1 MPRPCSRSTQRSTL
15 GDMEVSA
22 TGQRTELLSAA
33 ALVFVAFLFGTSFVI
48 VKGALDDVDPVP
60 FLALRGLFAALAL
73 APFTIGRASKP
84 GEVRAATMT
93 GLMYLAG
100 MLSQTIGL
108 QYTTAATSAF
118 LTYLLIVIVP
128 FVSFAIGK
136 ARPTRITVVA
146 IGVALVG
153 LALLTGAGDGFGRGA
168 VLTLIGAVAFAI
180 HLVQMGEYS
189 PRYDI
194 FRFNAI
200 QMTAVA
206 VPCLLLVPF
215 TGGLPSTGESYA
227 VAVVRRHR
235 RIRPRAD
242 PVDLGAATHPPDT
255 RVPHPAHGAG
265 LRGGRCVLRG
275 RRAIH
280 DRRGHRRGPDPA
292 RGRPGRART
301 CLDRAVRARFGAT
314 SGRTNARG
322 LTTMADPKQAEGSLR
337 ALGPPGAPRR
347 VRRRGVRPASRQL
360 QVDRDAALRGAG
372 RLGRHRARARR
383 EDASRHPLLPPRLAR
398 RAVAQAAARAAG
410 DEPGAPHRAGRTTSS
425 WPSSTR

>member
-1 MPRPCSRSTQRSTL
+1 
-15 GDMEVSA
+15 
-22 TGQRTELLSAA
+22 
-33 ALVFVAFLFGTSFVI
+33 
-48 VKGALDDVDPVP
+48 
-60 FLALRGLFAALAL
+60 
-73 APFTIGRASKP
+73 
-84 GEVRAATMT
+84 MT

-146 IGVALVG
+146 IGVALIG

-227 VAVVRRHR
+227 VAAYAGIVVSG
-235 RIRPRAD
+235 PRAD
-242 PVDLGAATHPPDT
+242 PVDLGAATHPAD
-255 RVPHPAHGAG
+255 RACPHPAHGAG

-280 DRRGHRRGPDPA
+280 DGCGHRRGPDPA

-322 LTTMADPKQAEGSLR
+322 LTTMADPKKPR
-337 ALGPPGAPRR
+337 APFAPWDRRELPG
-347 VRRRGVRPASRQL
+347 VVHRRGVGPARRQL
-360 QVDRDAALRGAG
+360 QVDRDAAC
-372 RLGRHRARARR
+372 
-383 EDASRHPLLPPRLAR
+383 SRCS
-398 RAVAQAAARAAG
+398 AAG
-410 DEPGAPHRAGRTTSS
+410 SPPC
-425 WPSSTR
+425 PSST

>member
-84 GEVRAATMT
+84 GEVHAATMT

-227 VAVVRRHR
+227 VAAYAGIVVSALALIPWTWAQRH
-235 RIRPRAD
+235 I
-242 PVDLGAATHPPDT
+242 PPT
-255 RVPHPAHGAG
+255 PRVPHPAHGAG
-265 LRGGRCVLRG
+265 LCGGRCVLRG

-322 LTTMADPKQAEGSLR
+322 LTTMADPKQAEGTVR
-337 ALGPPGAPRR
+337 AVGPPRAPGR
-347 VRRRGVRPASRQL
+347 VRRRGVGAAGRQL
-360 QVDRDAALRGAG
+360 QVDRDEAVRGAR

-383 EDASRHPLLPPRLAR
+383 EDAPRHPLLQARLAR

-410 DEPGAPHRAGRTTSS
+410 DEPRPAHRAGQRRARGA
-425 WPSSTR
+425 SSTR